1 MRRTKRKLPNKM
13 MLLTMLNMMKSQLM
27 IKLILMKFLTQMKTK
42 IKELPKW
49 IMLIKRLVLHLITTT
64 IKKMLT
70 PTQMMIKMSNQLNKT
85 SRVRKDQVMKTCLKS
100 KQLMNKIKMITK
112 MMSQKMTK
120 KAKKRMS
127 Q

>member
-1 MRRTKRKLPNKM
+1 

-27 IKLILMKFLTQMKTK
+27 IKLILMKFLTLIKTK
-42 IKELPKW
+42 IKELLKW
-49 IMLIKRLVLHLITTT
+49 IMLIKRLNLHLITT

-70 PTQMMIKMSNQLNKT
+70 PTQVMIKKSNQLNMT
-85 SRVRKDQVMKTCLKS
+85 TRVRKDQVMKTCLMS
-100 KQLMNKIKMITK
+100 KKLMNKIKMMTK
-112 MMSQKMTK
+112 MMSQKMMK

>member
-27 IKLILMKFLTQMKTK
+27 IKLILMKFLTLMKTK

-70 PTQMMIKMSNQLNKT
+70 PTEMMIKKSNQLNKT
-85 SRVRKDQVMKTCLKS
+85 SKVRKDQVMKTCLKS